1 MRPLTILL
9 GIILGS
15 AVAIA
20 VALGMTAIVFLLI
33 PEYGAQ
39 LSGERAPLLLGLA
52 VSWGLSAL
60 AAAAFFGELRLRAW
74 RRWPQ
79 ALLAVV
85 LLGLAWHYWPA

>member
-15 AVAIA
+15 CVAIA
-20 VALGMTAIVFLLI
+20 VALGMTGIVFLLI

-39 LSGERAPLLLGLA
+39 LSGERAPLLLGLL
-52 VSWGLSAL
+52 VSWCLTGL
-60 AAAAFFGELRLRAW
+60 AAAAFFGELRVRGW

-79 ALLAVV
+79 AVLGLGLA
-85 LLGLAWHYWPA
+85 LLAWHYWPG